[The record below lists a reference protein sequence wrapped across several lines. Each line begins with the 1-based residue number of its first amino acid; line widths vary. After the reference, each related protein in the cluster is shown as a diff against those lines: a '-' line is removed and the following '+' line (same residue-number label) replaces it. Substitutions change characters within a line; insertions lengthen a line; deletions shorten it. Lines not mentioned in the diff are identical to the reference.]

1 MITDIILLKDESR
14 KAIIKDKI
22 STSGIN
28 CIYYVTT
35 MEELNK
41 LWISYDDQTT
51 ESKETADN
59 MAILV
64 YGVDNATLY
73 NDIVEDI
80 NRSEY
85 EKIKKYKIECIDED
99 TIPSEIPSMP
109 KFDFSCMGQKFGV
122 GSYGNPNVI
131 ITKAVLSPQDIL
143 DSGSSFSEESILSS
157 SPDYLTLFPDFDAK
171 SWFLEYSME
180 YSGTICNEKILFE
193 RNRIMKRLYEDYDE
207 LMESGDTDK
216 INARKQSILDLGEY
230 PVSKEWIKSIAETS
244 KRTINL
250 RSKIVDK
257 YYDLTGDVDVEEP
270 LEESIKHANLNYP
283 IFIVLTKGTTPIL
296 SNGIRAFTN
305 SEYTHASISTDKSL
319 REMLSFNIRN
329 GNNGLIVENIEQF
342 GERTVSVFIMLL
354 NKVRYNKITDS
365 IANYRMNKD
374 KTSFDLRIFAA
385 RVMNLDKRPTDYQY
399 KQVCST
405 FVDDVLRQANV
416 KLTNSKIPS
425 PGEILNSLE
434 DRVNNKDIFHIYEGK
449 ASEYNKTN
457 INKKII
463 YANKMTRNTFIKSSP
478 DSPSLQEKKQLGV
491 RFDKDS
497 NLIIKNILKQTS
509 YAKMINESAALLKI
523 YKDTA
528 NLNGMKYEL
537 AKLNYILE
545 VINKKIDRS
554 KNKEDLKKLVDDK
567 AIALNVFKSN
577 LKYVSEEDNTFNF
590 TEYYEETPFSD
601 STIVI
606 DKQSVKSGIDLFKYI
621 SKI

>member
-1 MITDIILLKDESR
+1 MITDIFLLKDESR

-22 STSGIN
+22 SASGMN
-28 CIYYVTT
+28 CIYYVDT

-41 LWISYDDQTT
+41 LWVSYYDQTA
-51 ESKETADN
+51 ESKKTADD

-64 YGVDNATLY
+64 YGVDNITLY
-73 NDIVEDI
+73 NDIVEYI
-80 NRSEY
+80 NKLEY
-85 EKIKKYKIECIDED
+85 EKIKKHKIECDDKD
-99 TIPSEIPSMP
+99 TIHQEIASMSN
-109 KFDFSCMGQKFGV
+109 FDFSCVGQKFGI
-122 GSYGNPNVI
+122 GNYSNPNVI

-180 YSGTICNEKILFE
+180 YSGMICNEKILFE

-207 LMESGDTDK
+207 IMESEDIDK
-216 INARKQSILDLGEY
+216 INARRQSILDLGEY

-270 LEESIKHANLNYP
+270 IEESIKHANLNYP

-296 SNGIRAFTN
+296 SSGIRTFTN

-342 GERTVSVFIMLL
+342 GERIVSVFIMLL
-354 NKVRYNKITDS
+354 GKVRYNKITDS

-425 PGEILNSLE
+425 PGEILKSLE

-478 DSPSLQEKKQLGV
+478 DNPSLQEKKQLGI

-509 YAKMINESAALLKI
+509 YAKTINESAALLKI

-545 VINKKIDRS
+545 VINKKIDKS

>member
-1 MITDIILLKDESR
+1 MITDIFLLKDESR

-22 STSGIN
+22 SASGIN
-28 CIYYVTT
+28 CIYYVDT

-41 LWISYDDQTT
+41 LWVSYDDQTT
-51 ESKETADN
+51 ESKKTADD

-64 YGVDNATLY
+64 YGVDNITLY
-73 NDIVEDI
+73 NDIVEYI
-80 NRSEY
+80 NKLEY
-85 EKIKKYKIECIDED
+85 EKIKKHKIECVDDKD
-99 TIPSEIPSMP
+99 TTHPEIASMP
-109 KFDFSCMGQKFGV
+109 IGQKFGI
-122 GSYGNPNVI
+122 GNYSNPNAI

-180 YSGTICNEKILFE
+180 YSGSICNEKILFE

-207 LMESGDTDK
+207 IMESGDINK

-244 KRTINL
+244 ERIINL

-257 YYDLTGDVDVEEP
+257 YYDLTGDIDVEEP
-270 LEESIKHANLNYP
+270 IEESIKHANLNYP
-283 IFIVLTKGTTPIL
+283 IFIVLTKGTTPII
-296 SNGIRAFTN
+296 SSGIRTFTN

-329 GNNGLIVENIEQF
+329 GNNGLIVENIDQF
-342 GERTVSVFIMLL
+342 GERIVSVFIMLL

-509 YAKMINESAALLKI
+509 YAKTINESAALLKI

-554 KNKEDLKKLVDDK
+554 KNKDDLKKLVDDK